1 MISLKVMGSYYGISY
16 NMAKHSMVC
25 VSYLSESYTIQDG
38 LVDIEDVGFL
48 VQNNEKTI
56 NGLHGCNIKDIIL

>member
-1 MISLKVMGSYYGISY
+1 MISLKVMGTMVLA
-16 NMAKHSMVC
+16 MAKHSMVC

-38 LVDIEDVGFL
+38 LADIEDVGVF

-56 NGLHGCNIKDIIL
+56 NGLHARV